1 MTRRLYAP
9 LAVVAALLLF
19 VTSTCSRDDGT
30 NKDDRVIKIDKPL
43 VEQDETQGVYRR
55 DLLFLTD
62 LGVQQIVDRENRE
75 LAKRVPR
82 NQLLELVPSLRNQE
96 NRQDVLDAV
105 FRSIAIFR
113 VGANVDPLSLA
124 VALREQNFV
133 ASPVHVVGL
142 ASHWKFSPGTAP
154 RVIDDVK
161 LAGPSPAPP
170 ANARTVAV
178 IDTGVIDVGP
188 TRSLPGSTLIGVD
201 PLSPQDRETPST
213 PADLEGHGTFIGSVI
228 RQYAP
233 AARVLVARLPQSPAQ
248 FAGHD
253 GGKFSGTM
261 ASDELQL
268 LATTIRVTQHLIKN
282 NIRTAALNLSLGT
295 VPSTAQF
302 SEGDDVN
309 ELALGVRKA
318 IDFWKQASWPKRTV
332 PPVIAAVGN
341 HEPSRAVTPPAPFV
355 PAAYSDVHGVI
366 AVDGDGAPADF
377 TFLGWPGDP
386 TTVEAP
392 GTELLAPRGIAATSG
407 PADQLWAWG
416 GTSFA
421 TAFVSAQTAAT
432 GAVNDVPTS
441 AVTPEASGAGPPD
454 VLVID

>member
-9 LAVVAALLLF
+9 LAVVAALLLL

-30 NKDDRVIKIDKPL
+30 NNDDRVIKIDKPL
-43 VEQDETQGVYRR
+43 VEQDPGFGVYRR
-55 DLLFLTD
+55 DLLFLAD

-82 NQLLELVPSLRNQE
+82 KQLLELVPSLRNHE
-96 NRQDVLDAV
+96 NRQEILDAV
-105 FRSIAIFR
+105 FRSIAVFR
-113 VGANVDPLSLA
+113 VGANVDPLSLT
-124 VALREQNFV
+124 VALRDQNFV
-133 ASPVHVVGL
+133 ASPVHSVGL
-142 ASHWKFSPGTAP
+142 SSHWKFSPGSAP
-154 RVIDDVK
+154 RAIDDVK
-161 LAGPSPAPP
+161 LAGPSTAPP

-188 TRSLPGSTLIGVD
+188 TRSLPGSTLVGID
-201 PLSPQDRETPST
+201 PVAPQDMETAST
-213 PADLEGHGTFIGSVI
+213 PAALEGHGMFIGSVI

-233 AARVLVARLPQSPAQ
+233 ASRVLVARLPQSPAQ

-253 GGKFSGTM
+253 GGELNGM
-261 ASDELQL
+261 VSDELQL
-268 LATTIRVTQHLIKN
+268 LATTIRVTQHLLKN
-282 NIRTAALNLSLGT
+282 NIRTSALNLSLGT
-295 VPSTAQF
+295 APAGAQIT
-302 SEGDDVN
+302 ENTDVN
-309 ELALGVRKA
+309 GLALGVRKA
-318 IDFWKQASWPKRTV
+318 IDFWRLAAWPKRAV
-332 PPVIAAVGN
+332 PPVIAASGN
-341 HEPSRAVTPPAPFV
+341 HEPLRAVPPPAPFL
-355 PAAYSDVHGVI
+355 PAAYSDVYGVV
-366 AVDGDGAPADF
+366 ALDGDGNAANF
-377 TFLGWPGDP
+377 TYLGWPGDP

-392 GTELLAPRGIAATSG
+392 GVELLAPRGIAATSG